1 MFTGGQ
7 GGHNLI
13 LPKLHIYI
21 YVFIFPEKQIYVRS
35 SQQIK
40 YIDGMIDLKVHKKD
54 ALFPEL
60 FC

>member
-1 MFTGGQ
+1 MYVCMYVCM
-7 GGHNLI
+7 
-13 LPKLHIYI
+13 YI
-21 YVFIFPEKQIYVRS
+21 FIFPEKQIYVRS